1 MNNARKPFFKIH
13 VEVGNTCNL
22 QCTFCPEVKRN
33 KQIMDVDTFRSIVTQ
48 IAPLTEQVCLH
59 LMGEPLL
66 YPHLEEIVNIC
77 SAHHLPIFLVT
88 NGLLL
93 REKQQQILL
102 NPIFRQICFSL
113 HSFTDNFP
121 TKDPEQYLLRIFHF
135 TEMAFQERPELY
147 INYRLWNL
155 QDPQHHSELNNA
167 MLHSIM
173 QRFGGDL
180 STITTI
186 DITQKKSV
194 RVCNRLYIHFDTE
207 FVWPSLDLPTI
218 HKKGTCYGLRNH
230 FGILTDGTVVPCCLD
245 KEGVISLGNVHDD
258 SVQNILNNPRSLA
271 IKQGFQQYKLV
282 EELCT
287 KCPYIERFPTK

>member
-1 MNNARKPFFKIH
+1 MNKQSKPFFKIH

-33 KQIMDVDTFRSIVTQ
+33 KQIMDVETFRSIAEQ

-66 YPHLEEIVNIC
+66 YPHLEEIVEIC
-77 SAHHLPIFLVT
+77 STQNLPIFLVT

-102 NPIFRQICFSL
+102 HPIFRQICFSL

-121 TKDPEQYLLRIFHF
+121 TKDPEQYIQRIFHF
-135 TEMAFQERPELY
+135 TEKAFLERPDLY

-167 MLHSIM
+167 MLQIIVQRYGMELSSI
-173 QRFGGDL
+173 
-180 STITTI
+180 SSI
-186 DITQKKSV
+186 DVTKKKSLH
-194 RVCNRLYIHFDTE
+194 VCNRLYIHFDTE

-218 HKKGTCYGLRNH
+218 HTKGTCYGLRNH

-245 KEGVISLGNVHDD
+245 KEGVISLGNIHDNSVHD
-258 SVQNILNNPRSLA
+258 ILHAPKSLA
-271 IKQGFQQYKLV
+271 IKHGFQRYQLV

-287 KCPYIERFPTK
+287 KCPYIERFPTR